1 MPDWQEAYPAVYNR
15 LAEQYRSLPEDQVE
29 SLLESMFGEGFG
41 LAAAEGFFDDVG
53 RTLSGAARA
62 AAPVL
67 QRALPGVMSGA
78 MSGAALGPW
87 GMLGGALLGGV
98 GSALGGGGGA
108 AAPHPGAPAP
118 AAGAPALGGGALGGG
133 PTGALGQLLGAL
145 GSPTVQQALGSMFLG
160 SAGARTVPTPGG
172 NQLPVAA
179 ITNLLGMLSNR
190 ASAEWEAIMPSEDAE
205 SVGEGLD
212 LASPEVRSAWVFEQ
226 LAPVEGLDEA
236 AESADGESVDEAWVD
251 ELYDELEAE
260 LLAGT
265 EAYDEAYDESAGDE
279 AWRLGAHG

>member
-1 MPDWQEAYPAVYNR
+1 MPDWQEAYPGVYSR
-15 LAEQYRSLPEDQVE
+15 LAPQYRALPEDQVE
-29 SLLESMFGEGFG
+29 SLLEGMFGEGFG
-41 LAAAEGFFDDVG
+41 LAAAEGFFDDIG
-53 RTLSGAARA
+53 RTLSGAARS

-67 QRALPGVMSGA
+67 QRALPGVVSGA

-108 AAPHPGAPAP
+108 APHPGAPAP
-118 AAGAPALGGGALGGG
+118 AAGAPGPAAGAPGLGGG
-133 PTGALGQLLGAL
+133 PTGAVAQLLGAL

-160 SAGARTVPTPGG
+160 QAGARTVPTPGG

-205 SVGEGLD
+205 SVGEG
-212 LASPEVRSAWVFEQ
+212 
-226 LAPVEGLDEA
+226 
-236 AESADGESVDEAWVD
+236 
-251 ELYDELEAE
+251 
-260 LLAGT
+260 
-265 EAYDEAYDESAGDE
+265 
-279 AWRLGAHG
+279 